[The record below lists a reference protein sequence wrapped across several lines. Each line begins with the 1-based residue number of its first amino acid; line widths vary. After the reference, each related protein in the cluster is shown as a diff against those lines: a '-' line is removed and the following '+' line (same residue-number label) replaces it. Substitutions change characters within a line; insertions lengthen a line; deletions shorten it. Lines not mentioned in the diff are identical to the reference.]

1 MKMTTRIKSITWLSC
16 VLAGFAVVPTG
27 AYADFTPF
35 TLVRVQLDEEDLVT
49 GAYTEFEKE
58 VSSNFAQVGASPY
71 LAKARASFGETGS
84 YGVAA
89 GQPPGYHAHAESS
102 WSDAFTIVGGTGT
115 GILNVSVKVEGSLS
129 GSGVAGVSG
138 PVSGYWL
145 FASDTPITS
154 DGVLDF
160 LDDNLASP
168 DGSETVIGEV
178 FEGSFSG
185 SNVFSAEIPF
195 TYGTT
200 FYLASHLL
208 AETLGNGS
216 ADFYGSSHFGVT
228 APNGSTVTGA
238 SGTTYA
244 LAAAVPEAE
253 TYALMLAGL
262 GLVGFAA
269 RRARR

>member
-168 DGSETVIGEV
+168 DGSETVIGEL
-178 FEGSFSG
+178 FEGSFPG